1 MTNLPPLP
9 ATHLG
14 APSAVALGIA
24 EVERELRLGKD
35 TLRAWERRYGFPVP
49 ERDAQGERLYPADQI
64 ARLRQIRRLLDAGE
78 RPGRVVPL
86 SPADLAE
93 RLARLDA
100 QTYAATA
107 RTDADPAI
115 DEAMAALEAHELA
128 GLRRVLMSAQWRLG
142 LGDFVR
148 LVAAPLSARAGDAWL
163 GGRLRVYEEHL
174 LSEVMATVL
183 RAALA
188 AAAGSLPGA
197 APRVMLATLPGESH
211 ALPLLMA
218 EALLTLEGADVVNL
232 GAQTPVADLVDACA
246 GLRIDVL
253 LLGLTATRP
262 GPALAR
268 QLEELQ
274 QRLPAGT
281 ALWAGGGPPLPPR
294 WRPAGVR
301 FIARLDGLG
310 EAVRAWRTP
319 ADAPVAPD

>member
-9 ATHLG
+9 TSHPAG
-14 APSAVALGIA
+14 SPAVAMGIA
-24 EVERELRLGKD
+24 DVERELRLGKD

-49 ERDAQGERLYPADQI
+49 ERDAQGERLYPAEQI
-64 ARLRQIRRLLDAGE
+64 VRLRQIRRLLDAGE

-86 SPADLAE
+86 APEALAE
-93 RLARLDA
+93 HLARLDA
-100 QTYAATA
+100 LMYAAAA
-107 RTDADPAI
+107 RPDADPAI
-115 DEAMAALEAHELA
+115 DEAMAALEAHDLPA
-128 GLRRVLMSAQWRLG
+128 LRRVLMAAQWRLG
-142 LGDFVR
+142 LADFVR
-148 LVAAPLSARAGDAWL
+148 QVAAPLSARAGEAWL

-188 AAAGSLPGA
+188 GAAGTVTGA
-197 APRVMLATLPGESH
+197 APRVLLATLPGESH

-218 EALLTLEGADVVNL
+218 EALLMIEGADPVNL
-232 GAQTPVADLVDACA
+232 GAQTPVVDLVDACA

-262 GPALAR
+262 GPALTR
-268 QLEELQ
+268 QLEDLR

-294 WRPAGVR
+294 WRPEGVR
-301 FIARLDGLG
+301 FVARLDGLG
-310 EAVRAWRTP
+310 EAAREWRLAHGRP
-319 ADAPVAPD
+319 AG